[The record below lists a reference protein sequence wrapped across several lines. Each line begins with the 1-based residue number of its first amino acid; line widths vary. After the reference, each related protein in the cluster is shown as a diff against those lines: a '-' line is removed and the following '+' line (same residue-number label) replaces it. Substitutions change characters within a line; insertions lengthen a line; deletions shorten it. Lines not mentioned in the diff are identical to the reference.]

1 MLDPKETSVVNKF
14 KIGHNWDI
22 PAEYEEVG
30 RIGGYGIAIKD
41 EALHLIGKKIFCIS
55 ESHILQAMIF
65 PFPGDNP
72 PIPKDSD
79 LDMTFDFNPKKIYY
93 GVQYGI
99 DGGVFIFKDK
109 DIAMYMV
116 DLMVDV
122 KINGLIREQK

>member
-1 MLDPKETSVVNKF
+1 MLDPKEAPVMKKF
-14 KIGHNWDI
+14 KVSYKWDI
-22 PAEYEEVG
+22 PADYEEVG

-55 ESHILQAMIF
+55 ESHILQAIIF

-99 DGGVFIFKDK
+99 DGGVYIFESKE
-109 DIAMYMV
+109 IA
-116 DLMVDV
+116 LMMINLMLDV
-122 KINGLIREQK
+122 KIDGLEKRDK